1 MQKFRD
7 YIYCDNNKIKLYI
20 GQIKEFQE
28 LETGNSCERDTI
40 VNGKLDA
47 KLVKVGTE
55 LKETKTTNYTTNIND
70 LERIIS
76 WCLKDNN
83 AVYFDC
89 NTKLD
94 NSDKDKMIFIEGK
107 MTMPEMAENIEL
119 LYSLMGNGDLFA
131 TLPLEQSDENLRT
144 LSLIKESDTIPIILE
159 TDSDY
164 LITCLIRRELID
176 NVSDFLD
183 NLDET
188 ITIIGKIDR
197 VYNDNDKIE
206 IYDMAKE
213 ILKLNRTMRRS
224 MKEEDLKNMVL
235 NEDGPL
241 IKITPIIVYK

>member
-7 YIYCDNNKIKLYI
+7 YIYCDHNKIKLYI

-28 LETGNSCERDTI
+28 LETGNSYERDTV
-40 VNGKLDA
+40 VNGELDV

-55 LKETKTTNYTTNIND
+55 LNETKTTNYITNIND

-131 TLPLEQSDENLRT
+131 TLPLEQTDENLKT

-159 TDSDY
+159 TGSEY
-164 LITCLIRRELID
+164 LITCLIRRELLD

-183 NLDET
+183 NLDGT

-224 MKEEDLKNMVL
+224 MKEEDLKSMVL
-235 NEDGPL
+235 NENGPL

>member
-28 LETGNSCERDTI
+28 LETGNSYERDTV
-40 VNGKLDA
+40 VNGGLDA
-47 KLVKVGTE
+47 KIVKVGTE
-55 LKETKTTNYTTNIND
+55 LKETKTTNYITNIND

-119 LYSLMGNGDLFA
+119 LYSLMGNGNLFA
-131 TLPLEQSDENLRT
+131 RLPLEQSDENLRT

-164 LITCLIRRELID
+164 LITCLIRRKLID
-176 NVSDFLD
+176 NVSDFFD

-241 IKITPIIVYK
+241 IKITPVIVYK